1 MRNTPFACLSLV
13 WFWAAAS
20 AGAAEYLAL
29 VSKAASDEPEW
40 KAVGDKLATI
50 HSGTCEIWDD
60 SEKDLVRLLQQHQ
73 PRYLAIVAKPEQI
86 HATTIRSINR
96 ATRSADDDPWTDCR
110 WGLISGNTAVDAMH
124 VAETREPL
132 VIKRALTTTGINLGL
147 VESGLTLSDGTKGTY
162 TRKDRGGKP
171 EEGTWDNAKAP
182 AGTVSMFA
190 DYWNNND
197 PQLLV
202 SSSHATQFNL
212 EMPWGLGLIASHGGK
227 FHVLTQQQRNEFARF
242 LGGAM
247 FTGDPKKLGEWI
259 DTTKAPTL
267 AACKSPRVW
276 HAAGNCLVGD
286 AKGTGESMAVTA
298 LSSGF
303 RQMVGYVVPTWYGN
317 NGWGSLKLWQESRG
331 GLNLSESFYLNLQS
345 LIDETIT
352 RFPGAIEVDFN
363 SEDIQEGLKSDREFI
378 KGLNALLPKLKI
390 EQKDQKDLLGL
401 IHDRDVVAFW
411 GDPLWDARFDPK
423 ALPHPVTSSWKK
435 KEGVLTLNLKANA
448 DFEGAYPLWL
458 PARIKNP
465 KLVIPEKAKVDA
477 LAADDFLLI
486 RKLTIKKG
494 ETIALTVTLTPS
506 K

>member
-1 MRNTPFACLSLV
+1 
-13 WFWAAAS
+13 
-20 AGAAEYLAL
+20 
-29 VSKAASDEPEW
+29 
-40 KAVGDKLATI
+40 
-50 HSGTCEIWDD
+50 
-60 SEKDLVRLLQQHQ
+60 
-73 PRYLAIVAKPEQI
+73 
-86 HATTIRSINR
+86 
-96 ATRSADDDPWTDCR
+96 
-110 WGLISGNTAVDAMH
+110 
-124 VAETREPL
+124 
-132 VIKRALTTTGINLGL
+132 
-147 VESGLTLSDGTKGTY
+147 
-162 TRKDRGGKP
+162 
-171 EEGTWDNAKAP
+171 
-182 AGTVSMFA
+182 MFA

-267 AACKSPRVW
+267 TTGKSSRVW

-286 AKGTGESMAVTA
+286 AKGTGESMTITA

-317 NGWGSLKLWQESRG
+317 NGWGSLKLWQQSRG
-331 GLNLSESFYLNLQS
+331 GLNLSEFFYLNLQS

-352 RFPGAIEVDFN
+352 RFPGAIDVDFN
-363 SEDIQEGLKSDREFI
+363 SDDIEGGLKTDREFI
-378 KGLNALLPKLKI
+378 KGLNALMPKLKI

-401 IHDRDVVAFW
+401 IHDRDVIAFW
-411 GDPLWDARFDPK
+411 GDPLGDARFDPK
-423 ALPHPVTSSWKK
+423 ALPHPVTSLWKK
-435 KEGVLTLNLKANA
+435 KGDVLTLNLKANA

-458 PARIKNP
+458 PVCVHHP
-465 KLVIPEKAKVDA
+465 KLDIPENAKVDA

-486 RKLTIKKG
+486 RKLTLKKG
-494 ETIALTVTLTPS
+494 ETIALTLTGS
-506 K
+506 